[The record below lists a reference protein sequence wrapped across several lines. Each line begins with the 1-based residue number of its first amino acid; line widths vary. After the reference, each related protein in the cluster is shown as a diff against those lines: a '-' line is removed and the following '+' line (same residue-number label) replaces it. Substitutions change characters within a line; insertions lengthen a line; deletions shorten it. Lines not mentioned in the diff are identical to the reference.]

1 MVQVEG
7 EGALPSSFT
16 LKTQSADALSFFLL
30 ADKMSKFSY
39 LLACAAGLSGFL
51 FGYVLHGFL
60 RIVDILPTY
69 NLALLQLRHWSHLWS
84 SRKPRE

>member
-7 EGALPSSFT
+7 EGALPSPFT
-16 LKTQSADALSFFLL
+16 INTPPTDALSIFLL

-51 FGYVLHGFL
+51 FG
-60 RIVDILPTY
+60 
-69 NLALLQLRHWSHLWS
+69 
-84 SRKPRE
+84 